1 MPFPFQQ
8 SNLPLWKLDCKN
20 CLLEWNN
27 FQPGIQT
34 DFGGEFHNPEVK
46 QNLESKE
53 MKLFPPSME
62 KLRLQ
67 LLNIAEEF
75 EFETM
80 QIFYGPQYIYIVL
93 QMFWISWLIHITIL
107 IIAAQQRRQVVSTN
121 LIMRKFGRACISV
134 CGNVQSAKKLKQL
147 TMLDSLL
154 IATFSKKIIRFD
166 GLKRFFASEID
177 CKKNET
183 LIISRIWNKNLF
195 KDLFMKKNYKGLRKV
210 VTHSLLKMF
219 SVRVHVVVK
228 RNILFVG
235 LVIHHRTTAGWILYD
250 SLHFRSGGRCGKQ
263 Q

>member
-1 MPFPFQQ
+1 MYFTPAETASFTNTSVFKRSEVHDEEELARIIHFTNQVADVLKWTRLLYQGSTIRIKLAHPIGVNSQGKMFFRKKHMPFPFQQ

-93 QMFWISWLIHITIL
+93 
-107 IIAAQQRRQVVSTN
+107 
-121 LIMRKFGRACISV
+121 
-134 CGNVQSAKKLKQL
+134 
-147 TMLDSLL
+147 
-154 IATFSKKIIRFD
+154 
-166 GLKRFFASEID
+166 
-177 CKKNET
+177 
-183 LIISRIWNKNLF
+183 
-195 KDLFMKKNYKGLRKV
+195 
-210 VTHSLLKMF
+210 
-219 SVRVHVVVK
+219 
-228 RNILFVG
+228 
-235 LVIHHRTTAGWILYD
+235 
-250 SLHFRSGGRCGKQ
+250 
-263 Q
+263 